1 MHCLVYAGGGTVCFA
16 ATHICQRCADGLAGD
31 RRRTRRGQAGQ
42 PAGQRARHLGVAVRL
57 HWRQHAG
64 GNVLDRK
71 VEALNRVLP
80 KGYTAEKEEAG
91 RDCRLWEYSCFY
103 R

>member
-1 MHCLVYAGGGTVCFA
+1 M
-16 ATHICQRCADGLAGD
+16 
-31 RRRTRRGQAGQ
+31 
-42 PAGQRARHLGVAVRL
+42 GVAVRL